1 MTGEQG
7 ITFEFLGRGEY
18 DAREYIMR
26 FWDGDKTI
34 EIDLTSL
41 AKVTYDADK
50 GRERGIEPGN
60 EE

>member
-1 MTGEQG
+1 MNSEQG

-18 DAREYIMR
+18 DARQYIMR

-41 AKVTYDADK
+41 AKVAHDPDL
-50 GRERGIEPGN
+50 GRERGIDQ
-60 EE
+60 EEE